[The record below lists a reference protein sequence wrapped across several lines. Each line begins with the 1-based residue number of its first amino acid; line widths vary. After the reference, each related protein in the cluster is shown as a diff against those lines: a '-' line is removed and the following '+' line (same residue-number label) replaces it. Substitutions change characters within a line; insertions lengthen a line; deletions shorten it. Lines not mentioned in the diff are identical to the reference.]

1 MRGAFLSAITL
12 VCACRNYG
20 QANEGNL
27 YRRVARRVSRAGDDV
42 SSSRTFLRPA
52 DIVFVKRNK
61 DRFRETRKPA
71 PETRALPGALA
82 AQLRRRF
89 GLAQMRDAVFLTV
102 ARHPK
107 LQIWVA
113 HFGRSTNCAPMQGFH
128 FCFARLHFKPAAARS
143 HITTMTGVA
152 DDARSE
158 KDQIVPHR
166 ANGGGAKLH

>member
-1 MRGAFLSAITL
+1 PPGSA
-12 VCACRNYG
+12 
-20 QANEGNL
+20 
-27 YRRVARRVSRAGDDV
+27 RVSRAGDDV

-61 DRFRETRKPA
+61 DRFG
-71 PETRALPGALA
+71 ETRALPGALA

-128 FCFARLHFKPAAARS
+128 FCFARLHFKPAAARG

-158 KDQIVPHR
+158 KD
-166 ANGGGAKLH
+166 